1 MSYPLVLISNER
13 VYQDGNAFY
22 CKNNALKILAE
33 GLSHYYRVCFIARKS
48 TLVVKHQIKP
58 HHLKITSNWFK
69 LVFCMLQTFKLHRA
83 RYLLVGI
90 TPYTFVSF
98 VVLFILRK
106 KTYVYLI
113 SSGHDEWRH
122 ILGPYFVWI
131 YHLMYKIVTSNSE
144 VIVCHKRLYKDT
156 QAHFVPASRLDDAW
170 FDNHTEVSMGKVRL
184 LYVGRISPE
193 KGILGFLTIF
203 NALAANLELSIVGV
217 DKHHQTIANL
227 ASSNVNM
234 LGYVSEPQRLIAI
247 YDSHNIL
254 VLPSYTEA
262 HPHVLDESLARL
274 RPVIIFE
281 DIAYIVNGRVG
292 VFVAKRTTA
301 SFVETL
307 NFIMKHY
314 AAIQHDMKKNTLP
327 TKQSMLKQMADII
340 G

>member
-1 MSYPLVLISNER
+1 
-13 VYQDGNAFY
+13 
-22 CKNNALKILAE
+22 
-33 GLSHYYRVCFIARKS
+33 
-48 TLVVKHQIKP
+48 
-58 HHLKITSNWFK
+58 
-69 LVFCMLQTFKLHRA
+69 
-83 RYLLVGI
+83 
-90 TPYTFVSF
+90 
-98 VVLFILRK
+98 
-106 KTYVYLI
+106 
-113 SSGHDEWRH
+113 
-122 ILGPYFVWI
+122 
-131 YHLMYKIVTSNSE
+131 MYKIVTSNSE